1 MLGGADNP
9 NGELPSY
16 ITGANNSEAGQRPA
30 RLDLSLLPVN
40 QHGKEQDCCPLR
52 SGQES
57 FQQ

>member
-1 MLGGADNP
+1 MSGYAAFFPL
-9 NGELPSY
+9 Y
-16 ITGANNSEAGQRPA
+16 SEAGQRPA
-30 RLDLSLLPVN
+30 RLDLSLLPVD